1 MCVVVVVGGGGYCVV
16 CWGGVHICV
25 YYIYACM
32 LVYIFLST
40 DLFLF
45 LLEGISGQD

>member
-1 MCVVVVVGGGGYCVV
+1 MCGGGSGGVLCSVL
-16 CWGGVHICV
+16 GGVHICV